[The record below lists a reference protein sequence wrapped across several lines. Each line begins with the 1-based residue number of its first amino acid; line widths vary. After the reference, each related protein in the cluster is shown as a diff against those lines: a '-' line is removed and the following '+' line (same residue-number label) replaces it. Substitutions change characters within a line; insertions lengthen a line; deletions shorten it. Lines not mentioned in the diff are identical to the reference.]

1 MVKIRLSRQGR
12 VHLPSYK
19 IVVVNARE
27 KRETMFVDI
36 IGSYSPI
43 TKEIIID
50 KDKSL
55 DWIKKGAQPTETV
68 KRLMI
73 KKEILPKET
82 NKKNYSKKPGKKK
95 TERASA

>member
-50 KDKSL
+50 KEKSL
-55 DWIKKGAQPTETV
+55 DWMKKGAQPTETV

-73 KKEILPKET
+73 KKDILPKET
-82 NKKNYSKKPGKKK
+82 TKKVYSKKPGKKK
-95 TERASA
+95 KERAAA

>member
-12 VHLPSYK
+12 IHLPSYK

-27 KRETMFVDI
+27 KRETMFIDI

-43 TKEIIID
+43 TKAVIID
-50 KDKSL
+50 QNKSL

-73 KKEILPKET
+73 KKGILPQET
-82 NKKNYSKKPGKKK
+82 NKKTYSKKPGKKK
-95 TERASA
+95 IERASA